1 MNKQFFDKDKFYII
15 RAERAGVFMGKI
27 KESDGSTLQVSNLR
41 RLYRWSG
48 ALDVIT
54 IAAEGVSGSGCKFS
68 LQMGDNDLSAIYNVI
83 EQHPVSEK
91 ALESINKVP
100 AWTR

>member
-1 MNKQFFDKDKFYII
+1 MSKEKFHII
-15 RAERAGVFMGKI
+15 RAEKAGVFMGKI
-27 KESDGSTLQVSNLR
+27 KEANGSTLQVANLR

-54 IAAEGVSGSGCKFS
+54 IASEGVSGTGCKFS
-68 LQMGDNDLSAIYNVI
+68 TQLGDNDISTIYNVI

-91 ALESINKVP
+91 ALTSINNVP